1 MKCPFCKKSQQTKV
15 VDSRNI
21 KEGRA
26 VRRRRECLKCKER
39 FTTYEEIEI
48 LRLTVLKRDG
58 SREEYDRYKVENGLR
73 RALEK
78 RPVTEERIEK
88 MIVEIEYEIQ
98 SKEKRE
104 MKSRMIGKIIMNKL
118 RDVDDVAFIRFAS
131 VYKAIGSA
139 DSFQKVIADIMNKK
153 K

>member
-1 MKCPFCKKSQQTKV
+1 MKCPFCKKPHQTKV
-15 VDSRNI
+15 VDSRTI

-48 LRLTVLKRDG
+48 LRLTVVKRDG
-58 SREEYDRYKVENGLR
+58 TKEEYDRYKVENGLR
-73 RALEK
+73 KALEK

-88 MIVEIEYEIQ
+88 LIAEIEYEIQ
-98 SKEKRE
+98 SREKRE
-104 MKSRMIGKIIMNKL
+104 MKSRVIGKIIMDKL

-139 DSFQKVIADIMNKK
+139 DSFRKVIQDMMKD
-153 K
+153 

>member
-1 MKCPFCKKSQQTKV
+1 MKCPFCKKPHQTKV
-15 VDSRNI
+15 VDSRTI

-26 VRRRRECLKCKER
+26 VRRRRECLKCHER

-48 LRLTVLKRDG
+48 LRLTIVKRDG
-58 SREEYDRYKVENGLR
+58 TKEEYDRYKIENGIR
-73 RALEK
+73 KALQK
-78 RPVTEERIEK
+78 RPVTEERIQK
-88 MIVEIEYEIQ
+88 LIAEIEYEIQ

-104 MKSRMIGKIIMNKL
+104 MKSRAIGKIIMDKL

-139 DSFQKVIADIMNKK
+139 DSFQKVIQDMMKDD
-153 K
+153 

>member
-1 MKCPFCKKSQQTKV
+1 MKCPFCKKPQQTRV
-15 VDSRNI
+15 VDSRTI
-21 KEGRA
+21 KDGRS

-39 FTTYEEIEI
+39 FTTYEDIEL

-58 SREEYDRYKVENGLR
+58 SKEEYDRYKVENGLR
-73 RALEK
+73 KALQK

-88 MIVEIEYEIQ
+88 LVTEIEYEIQ

-104 MKSRMIGKIIMNKL
+104 MKSRMIGKIIMDKL

-131 VYKAIGSA
+131 VYKAVGSV
-139 DSFQKVIADIMNKK
+139 DSFRKVIQDIMKD
-153 K
+153 

>member
-48 LRLTVLKRDG
+48 LRLTILKRDG
-58 SREEYDRYKVENGLR
+58 SKEEYDRYKIENGLR

-78 RPVTEERIEK
+78 RPVTEEKIEK
-88 MIVEIEYEIQ
+88 LIAEIEYEIQ

-104 MKSRMIGKIIMNKL
+104 MKSRVIGKIIMNKL

-139 DSFQKVIADIMNKK
+139 DSFQKVIADIMNKEK
-153 K
+153 